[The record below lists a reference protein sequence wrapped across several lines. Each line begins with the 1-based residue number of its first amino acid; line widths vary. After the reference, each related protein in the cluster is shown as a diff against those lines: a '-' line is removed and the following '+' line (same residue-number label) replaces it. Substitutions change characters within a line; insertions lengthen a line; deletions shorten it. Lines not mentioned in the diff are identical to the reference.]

1 MFPEGHIAFNCRVLA
16 LQAQLESQ
24 GDPGS
29 AVEDADTA
37 AELAELRAMVSQLQ
51 GSSRPGS
58 ATETDTLLSE
68 IKLLRRQVQE
78 VLRFQ

>member
-29 AVEDADTA
+29 AVEADTA